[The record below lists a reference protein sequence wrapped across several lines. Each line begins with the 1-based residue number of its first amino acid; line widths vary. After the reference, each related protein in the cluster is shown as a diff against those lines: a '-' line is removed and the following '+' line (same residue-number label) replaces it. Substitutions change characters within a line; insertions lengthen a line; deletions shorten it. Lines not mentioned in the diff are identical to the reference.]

1 MLSKTIIEYTFDE
14 VTINTIAGSFS
25 CYDVVLK
32 IFKDEMVASG
42 LQESVLSFDRGSAD
56 CREYRSEIA
65 EALADLD
72 EDDLCELT
80 EIEIEIEI

>member
-1 MLSKTIIEYTFDE
+1 MLSKTITEYTFSE
-14 VTINTIAGSFS
+14 VCVNTIAGSFS
-25 CYDVVLK
+25 CYDVILK
-32 IFKDEMVASG
+32 VFKDEMVASG
-42 LQESVLSFDRGSAD
+42 LQEAILSFDRGSAD

-80 EIEIEIEI
+80 EIEVEIEI